1 MWTWKSQRGTA
12 PQVGV
17 LAVKLDAGIQA
28 ADALERG
35 TAHGEVAA
43 VEDRADPQQGLDQR
57 LRQRR
62 HGHVVGADQRA
73 PAQVP
78 VVEAIRRR
86 DGNQRRPFQESALD
100 LLEPLERGTAIG
112 VDVHQD
118 VAGCVGA
125 VVVDDDD
132 LVRGPRLRQQ

>member
-1 MWTWKSQRGTA
+1 
-12 PQVGV
+12 
-17 LAVKLDAGIQA
+17 VKLDAGIQA

-43 VEDRADPQQGLDQR
+43 AEDRADPQQGLDQR

-100 LLEPLERGTAIG
+100 LLEPLERARQSASTYTRTSP
-112 VDVHQD
+112 
-118 VAGCVGA
+118 VASELSLLTTMISSGGLDCA
-125 VVVDDDD
+125 SSE
-132 LVRGPRLRQQ
+132 